1 MDEQILIIKKNGTG
15 GILGYSNNLWQRNE
29 NARAEYRLAT
39 KEEIAKYFDIVE
51 APEEEVKDDV
61 EATEEETTKKNK
73 KAPAKDKSDSEG
85 LATIDSQENT

>member
-1 MDEQILIIKKNGTG
+1 MDEQIFIIKKNGTG
-15 GILGYSNNLWQRNE
+15 GVLGYSNNLWERNE

-39 KEEIAKYFDIVE
+39 KEEIGRFFDIVE
-51 APEEEVKDDV
+51 AQEEEVEENLEKP
-61 EATEEETTKKNK
+61 EETTKKNK